1 MATVEERNFVNS
13 KLRQQLGV
21 MRSRMRNR
29 PGQYCWYN
37 NNGVIDMKNVTMF
50 TDSDAQQ
57 FDVVG
62 VYTGDI
68 DSNVLRDDLMWYIEN
83 VMEEYL

>member
-1 MATVEERNFVNS
+1 MATNEERNFVNS

-21 MRSRMRNR
+21 LRARMRAR

-37 NNGVIDMKNVTMF
+37 DNGVIDMKNNNMF
-50 TDSDAQQ
+50 SEADAQR

-68 DSNVLRDDLMWYIEN
+68 DSNVLRDDLLWYIEN